1 MTKRFDEAGVNRDTG
16 GKFSEKTG
24 SPAEVTLTPS
34 VSLTP
39 ARAEALAK
47 VASGDVTHMMSTR
60 FGGKNIPAHY
70 RVGHSKVP
78 SAAYEWLNK
87 NGYIRHNAP
96 SLRGTKIELTE
107 KGEAAYKAS

>member
-1 MTKRFDEAGVNRDTG
+1 MTKPFDESGIRRDQG
-16 GKFSEKTG
+16 GKFTEKTG
-24 SPAEVTLTPS
+24 SPAEVSLAPAPPLTP
-34 VSLTP
+34 P
-39 ARAEALAK
+39 RREALAK
-47 VASGDVTHMMSTR
+47 VASGEVTHMMSTR
-60 FGGKNIPAHY
+60 LGGKNIPAHY

-107 KGEAAYKAS
+107 KGEPAYKLS